1 MSGVTDFTR
10 GLGIGHGNARSNT
23 KSFKAGNLA
32 KGFLTRWLPAA
43 GAAWAVGEAGSAVS
57 NRFDKLESDVSD
69 YEEKWHKFLGHTGA
83 PTQDDFKGDDA
94 EEDFDRYYREYWDT
108 RPLDMDWIR

>member
-1 MSGVTDFTR
+1 MGAKEDLLR
-10 GLGIGHGNARSNT
+10 GLGIGHGNARTNT
-23 KSFKAGNLA
+23 PAYKAGNLA
-32 KGFLTRWLPAA
+32 KGATKGLLTRWLPAW
-43 GAAWAVGEAGSAVS
+43 GFLEAGSAVS

-69 YEEKWHKFLGHTGA
+69 YEQKWIDFLGHEGA

-108 RPLDMDWIR
+108 RPLDMNWIR